1 MRQLRSR
8 SGKAPKEAAQYAGI
22 ALATLYRIENAS
34 HAPKPADIIALCRF
48 YGLGEHETDAMA
60 LLARQGRQRGWWH
73 KYGDVLKPGFDVYVG
88 LEEEAS
94 TIKSYHQEIIGGLMQ
109 TPDYTRA
116 VLRADLDVQDEDEI
130 ERTIAV
136 RAERQRRA
144 FAEDGHLE
152 IWAIVQEAALRLQV
166 GGPAVMRA
174 QLEHL
179 HELSRRQVF
188 LQVLPFSAG
197 AHPSMSTGFY
207 ILGFPHPS
215 DTDVAYIEHKTGGLY
230 LEQVDEVSTYAR
242 VLDQLKARAL
252 GPDESRA
259 LIKDVR
265 NEMR

>member
-1 MRQLRSR
+1 MRQLRVQ
-8 SGKAPKEAAQYAGI
+8 SGKAPKDAAQYAGI
-22 ALATLYRIENAS
+22 AQATLYRIENAS

-48 YGLGEHETDAMA
+48 YGLGENETEAMA
-60 LLARQGRQRGWWH
+60 VLARQGRQRGWWH

-94 TIKSYHQEIIGGLMQ
+94 AIKSYHQEIIGGLMQ

-116 VLRADLDVQDEDEI
+116 VLLADIDVMDESEI

-144 FAEDGHLE
+144 FADVE

-166 GGPAVMRA
+166 GGPEVMRA

-179 HELSRRQVF
+179 HELSHRQIF

-207 ILGFPHPS
+207 ILGFPNPS
-215 DTDVAYIEHKTGGLY
+215 DPDVAYIEHRMGGLY
-230 LEQVDEVSTYAR
+230 LEHVDEVATYAR
-242 VLDQLKARAL
+242 LLDQLKARAL

-259 LIKDVR
+259 LIKAVR